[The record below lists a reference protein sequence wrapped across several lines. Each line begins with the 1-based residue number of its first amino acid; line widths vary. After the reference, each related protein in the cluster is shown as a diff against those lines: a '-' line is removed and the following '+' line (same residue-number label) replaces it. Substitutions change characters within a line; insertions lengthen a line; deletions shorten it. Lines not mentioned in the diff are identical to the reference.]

1 MTSRRVRTRARAEAR
16 VGFGPASS
24 VRRRVTS
31 SRAARVA
38 LTDVRLRQARG
49 AYAVD
54 PHGAPPSRSAAT
66 RLPRAVPGAPVGQ
79 LIGRGSKGRV
89 GGFTELPGL

>member
-1 MTSRRVRTRARAEAR
+1 MTSLRVRTRARTEAR
-16 VGFGPASS
+16 VG
-24 VRRRVTS
+24 VRACLLGAPPGDVG
-31 SRAARVA
+31 ARG
-38 LTDVRLRQARG
+38 ARG

-66 RLPRAVPGAPVGQ
+66 GLPRAVPGAPVGQ

-89 GGFTELPGL
+89 GGFTELSGL